1 MLKLLKHIGLYFFND
16 EKVISFPEKP
26 KAFKKQLILEL
37 EKIGLQSIGI
47 VLFISFLLEV

>member
-1 MLKLLKHIGLYFFND
+1 MLKLLKHIGLYFLMMKKLLAFLKNQ
-16 EKVISFPEKP
+16 